1 MGALG
6 EPLLDFAPRVR
17 RRVLGGSLSQTER
30 SPAQFV
36 GRAVG
41 LPEGVI
47 DGQDEAVPLE
57 MLGAGAGVIDRVV
70 HQVGEASVYATVAID
85 GIREALYGPTPLDMV
100 ARGGRC
106 QATKRH

>member
-1 MGALG
+1 MRVRGSW
-6 EPLLDFAPRVR
+6 EPSLDFAPGVR

-57 MLGAGAGVIDRVV
+57 MLGAGAGVIDQRPTS
-70 HQVGEASVYATVAID
+70 GRGSVRLRYSGYRWHSRMA
-85 GIREALYGPTPLDMV
+85 
-100 ARGGRC
+100 
-106 QATKRH
+106 

>member
-1 MGALG
+1 MGVG
-6 EPLLDFAPRVR
+6 NPSLDFAPGVR
-17 RRVLGGSLSQTER
+17 RKGLGGSLSQTER

-36 GRAVG
+36 GRVVG

-70 HQVGEASVYATVAID
+70 HQVGEASVYATVATD

-100 ARGGRC
+100 VRRGRC
-106 QATKRH
+106 QCH

>member
-1 MGALG
+1 M
-6 EPLLDFAPRVR
+6 
-17 RRVLGGSLSQTER
+17 
-30 SPAQFV
+30 
-36 GRAVG
+36 G